1 MKKLR
6 IAARIFVVLN
16 LIILSVGVAVYKT
29 NLESWDHF
37 RDDIVLILALCFFM
51 LIGLAVGISRS
62 RHTSQSLL
70 TRQNGLG
77 AALIVVDGLLLLVL
91 GVGQ

>member
-1 MKKLR
+1 MNKLR
-6 IAARIFVVLN
+6 ITARIFVVLN
-16 LIILSVGVAVYKT
+16 LIVLFVSVALYKT

-37 RDDIVLILALCFFM
+37 RDDIVLTLALCFFM
-51 LIGLAVGISRS
+51 LIGLAVALSRS

-77 AALIVVDGLLLLVL
+77 AALIVVDALLLLVL
-91 GVGQ
+91 SVGQ